1 MHKNKFKKKLDDNRK
16 KVKCDCCGKYFPEDQ
31 IKPYLVLK
39 KIDPNK
45 DPEILN

>member
-1 MHKNKFKKKLDDNRK
+1 MYQRHRNKKKK
-16 KVKCDCCGKYFPEDQ
+16 KVKCDCCGKYFPEGQ

-39 KIDPNK
+39 KIDPQK